1 MHQKHIPTLA
11 TISFAAALFLTAG
24 VAQASNLSI
33 AGATPISFFGFN
45 GQPSTFT
52 GGYSSGFLGTLVANE
67 PIRISFTYLG
77 SESGYNNSFAFL
89 GNALTE
95 FNTPGDTTAS
105 VLVGAGTVS
114 FSFSD
119 DQGGLVTNGDA
130 EKPAIGFAVL
140 NGNLTPVS
148 GPDFGP
154 FDYVLGFNDS
164 STGDADY
171 DDFVVGVKI
180 SAVPLPASLPL
191 MAAAV
196 GLFTIARRRI

>member
-1 MHQKHIPTLA
+1 M
-11 TISFAAALFLTAG
+11 
-24 VAQASNLSI
+24 
-33 AGATPISFFGFN
+33 
-45 GQPSTFT
+45 
-52 GGYSSGFLGTLVANE
+52 
-67 PIRISFTYLG
+67 
-77 SESGYNNSFAFL
+77 
-89 GNALTE
+89 TE
-95 FNTPGDTTAS
+95 FNAPGDTTAS
-105 VLVGAGTVS
+105 VLVGAGTVD

-119 DQGGLVTNGDA
+119 DQGGSVTNGDA
-130 EKPAIGFAVL
+130 EKPAIGFAIL